1 MNNKFSALLSAFLSA
16 FASGMINAFNA
27 QFKI

>member
-1 MNNKFSALLSAFLSA
+1 MHSKLSGLLSAFLSA
-16 FASGMINAFNA
+16 FASGMIIAFSA